1 MSNPSYEYKK
11 HLREDLPAGI
21 EVGENGYY
29 VVAETRVLPNYKTS
43 KSYLDQLLRNGYDF
57 TPAPE
62 PETDPEVPEE

>member
-43 KSYLDQLLRNGYDF
+43 KLYLDQPRGS
-57 TPAPE
+57 
-62 PETDPEVPEE
+62 